1 MNFLFNKI
9 EGSNFKILKVGA
21 LLNILIW
28 TYIIFICNGKPPI
41 IILAI
46 LLFIIGCITMAH
58 LQAFNDVKY
67 KNEEKYSGLST
78 SIVNTSEFLGSG
90 IINLVIAFIIQNTTD
105 IALGYRLG
113 FSIFIVMSMLTL
125 IASQIGLKND
135 KVEKLNYSF
144 KI

>member
-1 MNFLFNKI
+1 
-9 EGSNFKILKVGA
+9 
-21 LLNILIW
+21 
-28 TYIIFICNGKPPI
+28 
-41 IILAI
+41 
-46 LLFIIGCITMAH
+46 MAH

-113 FSIFIVMSMLTL
+113 FSIFIFMSMLTL